1 MLLSLIASASC
12 RSAVVPVT
20 LTCTHRQFE
29 AQSAQTKARL
39 KALHDGT
46 SIVVEWLADTYIKAP
61 TRLFKKHVLRLTK
74 DGMLL
79 SCWKVVGVRSCQA
92 DLFLQKGKE
101 IDRCGDDESCV
112 LIRMEA
118 V

>member
-1 MLLSLIASASC
+1 MH
-12 RSAVVPVT
+12 
-20 LTCTHRQFE
+20 HRQFE

-46 SIVVEWLADTYIKAP
+46 SIVVEWLADTSIKAP
-61 TRLFKKHVLRLTK
+61 TRLLKKHVLRLTK

-79 SCWKVVGVRSCQA
+79 SCWKVVVGVRSCQA
-92 DLFLQKGKE
+92 DLSLQKGKE
-101 IDRCGDDESCV
+101 IDRCGDDELCV
-112 LIRMEA
+112 LMRMEA